1 MNLYEINAELEAA
14 FNAAIDPETG
24 EILDESMAEQFEQL
38 QVDRETKINNTACL
52 IKNLRAE
59 AAALKAERDAFA
71 ARQKAAEKKAEALTK
86 YLSGFL
92 NGEKFKSTEVSI
104 SWRKSESL
112 EVTDLLQI
120 PDEYLTYKMPEAN
133 KTAIKAAIK
142 AGTEVPGVQIV
153 QNMNMSIK

>member
-1 MNLYEINAELEAA
+1 MNLYDIDAGIAEA

-24 EILDESMAEQFEQL
+24 EIMDESMAERFEQL
-38 QVDRETKINNTACL
+38 QIDRDQKIENTACL

-59 AAALKAERDAFA
+59 AAALKAERDALA
-71 ARQKAAEKKAEALTK
+71 ARQKAAENKAESLSR
-86 YLSGFL
+86 YLAGFL
-92 NGEKFKSTEVSI
+92 NGEKFKSTRAAV
-104 SWRKSESL
+104 SWRKSETL
-112 EVTDLLQI
+112 EVTDILQI
-120 PDEYLTYKMPEAN
+120 PDEYLTYDMPKAN

>member
-52 IKNLRAE
+52 IKNLKAE

-71 ARQKAAEKKAEALTK
+71 TRQKTAERKAETLTK
-86 YLSGFL
+86 YLAAFL

>member
-52 IKNLRAE
+52 IKNLKAE

-71 ARQKAAEKKAEALTK
+71 ARQKTAERKAEALTK
-86 YLSGFL
+86 YLAGFL

>member
-14 FNAAIDPETG
+14 FNAVIDPETG

-52 IKNLRAE
+52 IKNLKAE
-59 AAALKAERDAFA
+59 AAALKAEKDAFA
-71 ARQKAAEKKAEALTK
+71 ARQKTAERKAEALTK
-86 YLSGFL
+86 YLAKFL

>member
-24 EILDESMAEQFEQL
+24 EILDVSMAEQFEQL

-52 IKNLRAE
+52 IKNLKAE

-86 YLSGFL
+86 YLAAFL

>member
-52 IKNLRAE
+52 IKNLKAE